1 MEAVM
6 RKNVFAIVATFCL
19 IFSAAPA
26 HAQTKAGLHLEV
38 CTEWREFNGNLYT
51 RNVCSRTVV
60 IQFMTL
66 DDNKVVVQRLE
77 RNEAFDTGIN
87 FAQAKARG
95 WMASTCPVDFRTDIA
110 FTGENQLRYFGSDYD
125 CVPR

>member
-1 MEAVM
+1 M
-6 RKNVFAIVATFCL
+6 RKIISAIAATGFTVLAC
-19 IFSAAPA
+19 AAQ
-26 HAQTKAGLHLEV
+26 AQNNTGLHLEA

-51 RNVCSRTVV
+51 RNSCNRTVI

-77 RNEAFDTGIN
+77 RNEPFDTGIN

-95 WMASTCPVDFRTDIA
+95 WMASTCPVDYRTDIG
-110 FTGENQLRYFGSDYD
+110 FTAENQQRFFESSYD